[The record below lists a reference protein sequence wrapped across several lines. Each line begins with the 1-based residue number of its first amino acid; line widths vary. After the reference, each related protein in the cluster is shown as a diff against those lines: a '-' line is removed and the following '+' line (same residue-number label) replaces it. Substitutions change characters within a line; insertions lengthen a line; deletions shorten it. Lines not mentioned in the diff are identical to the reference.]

1 LNYSLCMNCAFL
13 LGVAGLLIVAQNDC
27 FSQCKEK
34 ISPANH
40 QTVHYHT
47 IPLSGKKEYLTLS
60 RTGEERVL
68 SYHNEQISLVYHVL
82 MFTEMK
88 FSSSKGNFSLYS
100 TTSDR
105 SNWQPVFILSSPL
118 TPKDLEKMKG
128 TLKIEILLPED
139 TKVFTFTPAKNE
151 LLNEAIACMR

>member
-1 LNYSLCMNCAFL
+1 MKFTFL
-13 LGVAGLLIVAQNDC
+13 LGVAGLLIVAQNNC
-27 FSQCKEK
+27 FSQCLEK

-40 QTVHYHT
+40 QKVHYHK
-47 IPLSGKKEYLTLS
+47 IPLSGKKEYLILS
-60 RTGEERVL
+60 RTGEERIL

-82 MFTEMK
+82 MFTEIK

-118 TPKDLEKMKG
+118 TPSDLAKMKG
-128 TLKIEILLPED
+128 TVKIEILLPED
-139 TKVFTFTPAKNE
+139 TKVFTFDTQKNE
-151 LLNEAIACMR
+151 LLNKAIACMN